1 MPQKSNAVELV
12 SVFGKKSRVDFH
24 TVAALILTHRYE
36 VSSRQR
42 SMIGRDV
49 KNKNYDKINL
59 IEKTWR
65 KNNEYNIT
73 YHGSWYRQPIWNG
86 N

>member
-12 SVFGKKSRVDFH
+12 TVFGKKSRVDIH

-42 SMIGRDV
+42 SMIG
-49 KNKNYDKINL
+49 
-59 IEKTWR
+59 
-65 KNNEYNIT
+65 
-73 YHGSWYRQPIWNG
+73 
-86 N
+86 

>member
-42 SMIGRDV
+42 SMIGQYV
-49 KNKNYDKINL
+49 KNENYDKINL
-59 IEKTWR
+59 IEKVR
-65 KNNEYNIT
+65 KSNEHNIT
-73 YHGSWYRQPIWNG
+73 YHGGRYR
-86 N
+86 